1 MVTVNTGVSDV
12 LSIVVPLAV
21 VGVIIAGVALIGLKS
36 KTFKGFAI
44 FGGVFAI
51 LGVVGVFASSMALD
65 NADSTTYK
73 NFDNPVAAQVYINE
87 NGATLPKTDVNLS
100 RAELNEGTL
109 KNAIV
114 ETADLDEIT
123 EMKSGDGFYKTLS
136 QGGEMDFTAE
146 RNHSEVDGVISYEE
160 VEGTVSYDEDSIIVK
175 ITNADGSVEVFTS
188 AV

>member
-12 LSIVVPLAV
+12 LSLVVPLAV
-21 VGVIIAGVALIGLKS
+21 VGVIVAGVVLIGLKS
-36 KTFKGFAI
+36 KTFKSFAI
-44 FGGVFAI
+44 VGGIFAT

-65 NADSTTYK
+65 SADSTYK
-73 NFDNPVAAQVYINE
+73 NFNNPVAAQVHINE
-87 NGATLPKTDVNLS
+87 NGAKLPKTDVNLS

-114 ETADLDEIT
+114 ETADLDKIT

-136 QGGEMDFTAE
+136 EGEEMKFTAE

-160 VEGTVSYDEDSIIVK
+160 VEGTVSYSDNSIIVK
-175 ITNADGSVEVFTS
+175 ITGADGSVETFTKK
-188 AV
+188 A